1 MRARLATYVNNSL
14 MTFEKQTQE
23 INDGN
28 LNIHENDHITNK
40 VVLFSWMNLNVLV
53 QHSTIPYF

>member
-1 MRARLATYVNNSL
+1 

-23 INDGN
+23 INDGDF
-28 LNIHENDHITNK
+28 NIHENDHITNK
-40 VVLFSWMNLNVLV
+40 DVLFSWMNLNVLA

>member
-1 MRARLATYVNNSL
+1 MRARLATYVNNSF

-23 INDGN
+23 INDGDF
-28 LNIHENDHITNK
+28 NIHENDHITNK
-40 VVLFSWMNLNVLV
+40 DVLFSWMNLNVLA